1 MKITATVITFNEE
14 QNIAAALETLG
25 WADEIIVVD
34 SQSTDR
40 TAEIARQFT
49 DRVYVRPWPGYSDQ
63 KNFAAAQAKNDWI
76 FSLDADERV
85 SAELAREL
93 EALKRGP
100 EPDAAAF
107 QMPRRAFYLGR
118 WIKHSGWYPDY
129 KVRLYDRKRAR
140 WAGQLVHESLEVEGE
155 VSRLRGEI
163 LHYTATTASDHHLR
177 IDRYTTLAA
186 REMYHRGKRAS
197 LGSLLVSPTAAFL
210 RSYFL
215 KLGFMDGM
223 AGLAI
228 ARFAAH
234 YVFLRN
240 LKLWEMARS
249 GAAK

>member
-1 MKITATVITFNEE
+1 
-14 QNIAAALETLG
+14 
-25 WADEIIVVD
+25 
-34 SQSTDR
+34 
-40 TAEIARQFT
+40 
-49 DRVYVRPWPGYSDQ
+49 VRPWPGYSDQ

-223 AGLAI
+223 PGLAI